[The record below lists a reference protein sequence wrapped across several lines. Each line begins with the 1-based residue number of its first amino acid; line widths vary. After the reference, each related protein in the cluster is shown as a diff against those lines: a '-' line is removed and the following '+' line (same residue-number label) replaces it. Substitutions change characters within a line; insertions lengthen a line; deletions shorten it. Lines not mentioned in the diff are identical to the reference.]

1 MYKVPF
7 LPPPKNLQTPEVLHR
22 LIGARSALAEL
33 KGMAGNIP
41 NQQILID
48 TLGLQEAKDS
58 SEIENIVTSQ
68 DELFISSPQTG
79 LFASAASKE
88 VYQYAFALKKGFELV
103 KTHGLL
109 TNNYIL
115 EVQAVIDQN
124 RAGYRRLP
132 GTKLINDKTNEVVY
146 TPPQDYDTIVK
157 LMDNLQTFMNDD
169 RIYKADPLVKMAIV
183 HHQFESIHPFYDGNG
198 RTGRIINLLYLIQKG
213 LLHLPILYLSRYII
227 KHKAAYYKLLQQ
239 VRDTGEWEA
248 WILFMLDGVEETAT
262 QGVATVNG
270 IKQLMQEYKHRIRT
284 ELPKIYSQDLLNNF
298 FRHPYTKIE
307 YLMKDLGKSRLTIT
321 KYLDAV
327 AERGLLKKTKVGR
340 DNYYI
345 NPVLVELLANN
356 SEKQKRR

>member
-1 MYKVPF
+1 MYKVPL
-7 LPPPKNLQTPEVLHR
+7 LPPAQNLQTDKVLHQ

-33 KGMAGNIP
+33 KGIAGSIP

-48 TLGLQEAKDS
+48 TLGLQEAKNS
-58 SEIENIVTSQ
+58 SEIENIVTTQ
-68 DELFISSPQTG
+68 DELFTSNPFSG
-79 LFASAASKE
+79 MFSSAASKE
-88 VYQYAFALKKGFELV
+88 VYQYAFALKRGFELI
-103 KTHGLL
+103 KEHGLL

-124 RAGYRRLP
+124 RAGYRKLP

-146 TPPQDYDTIVK
+146 TPPQDFDSIVQ
-157 LMDNLQTFMNDD
+157 LMDNLQTFINDD
-169 RIYKADPLVKMAIV
+169 FIYPADPLVKMAII

-227 KHKAAYYKLLQQ
+227 KHKARYYKLLQQ
-239 VRDTGEWEA
+239 TRETSEWEE
-248 WILFMLDGVEETAT
+248 WILFMLAGVEETAQ
-262 QGVATVNG
+262 QGIETISG
-270 IKQLMQEYKHRIRT
+270 IKKLMQEYKHKMRS

-307 YLMKDLGKSRLTIT
+307 FVMNDLEVSRITAT
-321 KYLDAV
+321 KYLDQIV
-327 AERGLLKKTKVGR
+327 TIGLLQKQKSGR

-345 NPVLVELLANN
+345 NPALVKLLTNV
-356 SEKQKRR
+356 R